1 MTIYLYLSLAGMALA
16 LVSMAVLLSWLWRRL
31 TRLERQFQEHRLALE
46 RLGEGLVDFCALSV
60 RADEQIGELAAKLK
74 ELGEWLKERED
85 QANVE
90 EPVYQS
96 AIERIRQGADMK
108 ELVGSL
114 GLSREEAALLI
125 RLYSVGAGLKP
136 APASWDR
143 D

>member
-1 MTIYLYLSLAGMALA
+1 MAVYLSLSLIGVALI
-16 LVSMAVLLSWLWRRL
+16 LIGIIVVLLWLWRRL
-31 TRLERQFQEHRLALE
+31 TRLERQFQEHRQALE
-46 RLGEGLVDFCALSV
+46 RLGGELIDFCALSV

-125 RLYSVGAGLKP
+125 RLYGVGAGLKP

-143 D
+143 N

>member
-31 TRLERQFQEHRLALE
+31 TRLERQFQEHRQALE
-46 RLGEGLVDFCALSV
+46 RLGGELIDFCALSV

-125 RLYSVGAGLKP
+125 RLYGAGAGFKP